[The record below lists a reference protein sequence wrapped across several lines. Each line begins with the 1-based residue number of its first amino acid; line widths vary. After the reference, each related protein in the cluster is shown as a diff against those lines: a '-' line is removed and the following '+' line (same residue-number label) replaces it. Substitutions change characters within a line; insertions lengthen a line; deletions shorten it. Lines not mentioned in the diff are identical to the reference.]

1 MKAKMLNQLFQRGK
15 ETHKKAEKARD
26 LDKDIWSTV
35 YITDIPIQTLTD
47 EAWESVKDFIE
58 RHFADF
64 TDREIEDTFTM
75 ERNGMLGFWQ
85 FTVLTVREV
94 TEVDIVEETA
104 EERKARLMPIA
115 EKWWEQL
122 GSISDKYQ
130 GYDWWIADVDEEDN
144 GNTMYIV
151 MRCDFG
157 GYRETL
163 RRNDKGGWTW
173 NEDEN

>member
-1 MKAKMLNQLFQRGK
+1 MKAKMLNQLIQRGK
-15 ETHKKAEKARD
+15 EKLTKYEKRSGRD

-47 EAWESVKDFIE
+47 EAILMIHDFIEKHLDDKDVKDF
-58 RHFADF
+58 
-64 TDREIEDTFTM
+64 TV

-85 FTVLTVREV
+85 FTVLTFKEV
-94 TEVDIVEETA
+94 TDFDIVEETE

-130 GYDWWIADVDEEDN
+130 GYDWWIADVDEEDD
-144 GNTMYIV
+144 GNTMYIA

-157 GYRETL
+157 GYSETL